1 MTTLDMSS
9 VLVHSR
15 AVGTAK
21 LVLMGIA
28 YHTGRDRSQGCWP
41 SRQTLA
47 AYAGVSVR
55 QVSRALDNLVEI
67 GELVIESRASWK
79 RGSSDLT
86 NLYFLPNLC
95 SDSCESHKH
104 EMVTSMT
111 LDGDIGDH

>member
-15 AVGTAK
+15 AIGTTK

-41 SRQTLA
+41 SRTTLA

-55 QVSRALDNLVEI
+55 QVSRSLDQLVEL
-67 GELVIESRASWK
+67 GELVIESRGSWK
-79 RGSSDLT
+79 RGSADLT
-86 NLYFLPNLC
+86 NLYFLQNLC

-104 EMVTSMT
+104 EMVTLVT
-111 LDGDIGDH
+111 VDGDIGDH